1 MPSTKAV
8 SSPSSSTPTS
18 PPPMTT
24 NVRSCALRRGSVSTS
39 ARSNRSMTWLRSSR
53 ASARVLN
60 VKACSEPGIMSRL
73 VLDPRARTSWS

>member
-18 PPPMTT
+18 PPPMIT